1 MKLLDL
7 MTGPWAILPEQLLE
21 LQAIYA
27 THMRGEKIDL
37 GAVEASLGRPLASD
51 MQDYTVEP
59 GGVGKLVVSGVMA
72 PKANMFM
79 RISGGVSTQMLAKQF
94 DSMAA
99 DPRVRSACIA
109 WDSPG
114 GNVLA
119 VPQAAESLKA
129 LAAAK
134 PTVSVSENTMASAA
148 YWVGSAAGS
157 LFVSG
162 GTDMVGSLGVIS
174 RIAWDKADPNSME
187 LVRGKYK
194 RASSNGN
201 PPSAEVV
208 AYHEAQIDHLYTLL
222 INAVADNRGTSAEN
236 VLARMAD
243 GRVFIGQQAIDAGL
257 VDGVSTVDAM
267 VEKLATNP
275 AAYAS
280 RRKAVF
286 ALGALGAPTAQAES
300 TAQSQ
305 GETESA
311 SAGAAPKDD
320 PTLTVK
326 GNVMPQA
333 DNTPVT
339 RESLER
345 DHAALFASLRTEFM
359 AAGAAGE
366 QARIQAVQAQ
376 GALLPG
382 HAALVAALS
391 ADGKTTGPEAAMA
404 LLAAEAKARGNAAQ
418 AHAADAPNPVPAS
431 TAPEASG
438 VTLTKAEQTEQA
450 RAYAA
455 ENGIS
460 FVAALKKLGFSA

>member
-21 LQAIYA
+21 LQTIYA
-27 THMRGEKIDL
+27 THLRGEKIDL
-37 GAVEASLGRPLASD
+37 AAVEASLGRPLASD

-286 ALGALGAPTAQAES
+286 ALGALGK
-300 TAQSQ
+300 
-305 GETESA
+305 TESA

-320 PTLTVK
+320 PTPTVK
-326 GNVMPQA
+326 GPVMPQA

-345 DHAALFASLRTEFM
+345 DHAALFASLRTEFV
-359 AAGAAGE
+359 AEGKALGIPIGAAGE

-382 HAALVAALS
+382 HVALVATLV

-404 LLAAEAKARGNAAQ
+404 LLAAEAKARGTAAQ

-438 VTLTKAEQTEQA
+438 APLTKAEQTEQA